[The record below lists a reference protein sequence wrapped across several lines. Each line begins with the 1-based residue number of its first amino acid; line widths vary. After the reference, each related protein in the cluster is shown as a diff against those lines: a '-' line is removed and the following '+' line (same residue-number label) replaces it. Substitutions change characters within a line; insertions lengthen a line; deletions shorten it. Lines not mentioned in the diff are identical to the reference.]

1 MKAKI
6 ILTSVLLVFCA
17 ESFAQDII
25 HKIDGQTI
33 EAKVLQITD
42 ENILYKTF
50 DNLDGPDY
58 LISVDR
64 VTRIVFEN
72 GTEKTFAPSAP
83 LVPGPYAYD
92 YYDLYGPLEYRW
104 GNYYDRYGRICSDRL
119 YDYLGV
125 SLYGSKYRK
134 AQNQLQWGL
143 WLTMGGA
150 ALLTTSIVCGA
161 MQADYNRSTAW
172 MHSQFSNYGTRG
184 SDSAAEDAVN
194 IAAGIAGAAGLGC
207 GITLLIKGN
216 RKMNE
221 IADDFNQK
229 YGRSGYGSKASVN
242 IGSTAHGVG
251 FALNF

>member
-1 MKAKI
+1 MKAKLF
-6 ILTSVLLVFCA
+6 LTSVLLVLCV
-17 ESFAQDII
+17 EGFAQDII

-134 AQNQLQWGL
+134 ASNQYTRGM
-143 WLTMGGA
+143 WLTAAGAAMLASCIVGGA
-150 ALLTTSIVCGA
+150 MLS
-161 MQADYNRSTAW
+161 DYNRGTAR
-172 MHSQFSNYGTRG
+172 MHSQFSNYGMG
-184 SDSAAEDAVN
+184 DNDSSGMTAAY
-194 IAAGIAGAAGLGC
+194 IAGGIAGAACVGV
-207 GITLLIKGN
+207 GIPLWVSGN
-216 RKMNE
+216 KKLNA
-221 IADDFNQK
+221 IADDYNQN
-229 YGRSGYGSKASVN
+229 YGSRSYGSKASVN

-251 FALNF
+251 LALNF